1 MDANTLLKQPL
12 AANGDCA
19 VYLPSSLADPLNR
32 LRMNCL
38 EIGSDK
44 YWMDLNLINSNP
56 IQFEMLNSAKN

>member
-1 MDANTLLKQPL
+1 VQLSEENQL
-12 AANGDCA
+12 
-19 VYLPSSLADPLNR
+19 SLADPLNR

-44 YWMDLNLINSNP
+44 YWMDLNLINANP

>member
-1 MDANTLLKQPL
+1 MQLSEENQL
-12 AANGDCA
+12 
-19 VYLPSSLADPLNR
+19 SLADPLNR

-56 IQFEMLNSAKN
+56 IQFETLNSAKN